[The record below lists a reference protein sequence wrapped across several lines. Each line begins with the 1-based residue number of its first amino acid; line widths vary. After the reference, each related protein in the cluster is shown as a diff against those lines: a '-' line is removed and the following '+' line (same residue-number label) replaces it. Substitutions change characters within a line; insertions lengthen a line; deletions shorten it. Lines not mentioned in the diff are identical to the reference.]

1 MQVSVESKEGLKRQ
15 MTVELPAEKIN
26 EAMESRLKEVSRSAN
41 MDGFRPGKVP
51 MSVVRK
57 RFSEQ
62 VRQEVFGDLVQ
73 SSYFEAL
80 TQEKLEPAGQPII
93 EPHDDVAEGA
103 MGYTA
108 MFEVMPEVKLNDL
121 SAAVI
126 NRPVAEVADADM
138 EAMID
143 KLRNQRITWNDVER
157 ESKDGDQM
165 TMNFKGFIDGETFE
179 GGSADGV
186 PLVLGSGSMI
196 DGFEAGLLGAKAGE
210 SRTLELTFP
219 EEYQAEHLAGKAATF
234 EIEVI
239 KVAESVLPELDDEFV
254 KSFGTYDGGVEAMK
268 EDIRA
273 NMERELSERIR
284 SVQKEQAMDA
294 LLEANPL
301 DVPQALIEQESL
313 ALQKQT
319 RENMQQN
326 GQKGNI
332 DLPLNLFEEQAKRR
346 VSLGLLM
353 AEVIKE
359 NEIKLDQERVLAKVA
374 QFAST
379 YEEPQEVID
388 YYNSDKQQLA
398 GVENVVIEDQIVDWI
413 LEQVKIEDSAS
424 TFDEVMNP
432 QPKTETDDA

>member
-1 MQVSVESKEGLKRQ
+1 
-15 MTVELPAEKIN
+15 
-26 EAMESRLKEVSRSAN
+26 
-41 MDGFRPGKVP
+41 
-51 MSVVRK
+51 
-57 RFSEQ
+57 
-62 VRQEVFGDLVQ
+62 
-73 SSYFEAL
+73 
-80 TQEKLEPAGQPII
+80 
-93 EPHDDVAEGA
+93 
-103 MGYTA
+103 
-108 MFEVMPEVKLNDL
+108 
-121 SAAVI
+121 
-126 NRPVAEVADADM
+126 
-138 EAMID
+138 
-143 KLRNQRITWNDVER
+143 
-157 ESKDGDQM
+157 
-165 TMNFKGFIDGETFE
+165 
-179 GGSADGV
+179 
-186 PLVLGSGSMI
+186 
-196 DGFEAGLLGAKAGE
+196 
-210 SRTLELTFP
+210 
-219 EEYQAEHLAGKAATF
+219 
-234 EIEVI
+234 
-239 KVAESVLPELDDEFV
+239 
-254 KSFGTYDGGVEAMK
+254 MK

-379 YEEPQEVID
+379 YEDPQEVID